1 VRYFRQW
8 GEGTPGLRR
17 RGRFVPTITES
28 DRARAQP
35 RSASQKAGSLLNDSQ
50 SGTYRPVNQ
59 ARLHEGV
66 VQQITQ
72 QIVSGALQ
80 PGMALPTEPEL
91 ARQFGVSRTVIREA
105 VRVLASKGLIAVRH
119 GSGMWVQPP
128 DAWDHLDPLILFERV
143 RSGQDVDWLDE
154 VLELRKVLELA
165 AAELAA
171 KRRTPADLE
180 AMEAE
185 LRAMR
190 GLVHDPAVF
199 AQHDVAFHEAIMA
212 AARNRLLR
220 EARRP
225 LSQVLFSGWRLTGRT
240 PERVRRSLE
249 GHEAIYAAIAQGD
262 PEQAREA
269 MRRHL
274 EQFEKN
280 IREDL
285 LPRYLTAREGA
296 SSELREA

>member
-1 VRYFRQW
+1 M
-8 GEGTPGLRR
+8 
-17 RGRFVPTITES
+17 
-28 DRARAQP
+28 
-35 RSASQKAGSLLNDSQ
+35 NDSQ

-105 VRVLASKGLIAVRH
+105 VRVLASKGLITVRH

-262 PEQAREA
+262 PDQAREA